1 MTFDYRIADISL
13 AAEGRTAIRIA
24 ESEMPGLM
32 ELRRRYSG
40 SKPLAG
46 VRIAGSLGMTVE
58 TAVLIETLI
67 ELGADLRWATC
78 NVLSTMDHAA
88 AAIVVGRDG
97 TPDEPRGIPV
107 FAWMNQT
114 LDEYWWCHA
123 QALRWPDGTGPDFI
137 QDDGGDATLLL
148 HESVKRE
155 KAGTVPDPTT
165 AHNAER
171 AALLRFIAGSM
182 EQDAGRWTG
191 IAVSVRGVAEET
203 MTGIRALRR
212 LADSGELMFP
222 GINVN
227 DAITKTKLD
236 NIYGCR
242 HSLIDGLNR
251 ATDRMISGRTG
262 VVVGYGDVGK
272 GCVSALSGLG
282 ARVIVV
288 EVDPISALQAAL
300 DGYEVTTLEVAA
312 PRGDIFITAAANCE
326 VIRPQHMER
335 MKHLAILG
343 NMGHSDVEVDVAALA
358 EVPGIRKRELKPQVD
373 EWIWPDGRS
382 LLVLS
387 QGRDLNFGNATGHPA
402 FIMSASFTN
411 QALALLELANN
422 RGQYPIGVHN
432 LPRKL
437 DEEVA
442 RLHLDALGV
451 RLSRLTPKQAEYA
464 GVPVDGPYKRE
475 EYRY

>member
-1 MTFDYRIADISL
+1 MSFDYRIADINL
-13 AAEGRTAIRIA
+13 AEQGRTAIRLA
-24 ESEMPGLM
+24 EHEMPGLM
-32 ELRRRYSG
+32 ALRDRYRD

-46 VRIAGSLGMTVE
+46 VRVAGSLGMTVE

-67 ELGADLRWATC
+67 ELGADVRWATC

-88 AAIVVGRDG
+88 AAIVTGPDG
-97 TPDEPRGIPV
+97 TPDAPRGIPV
-107 FAWMNQT
+107 FAWMGLT
-114 LDEYWWCHA
+114 LDEYWWCHSR
-123 QALRWPDGTGPDFI
+123 ALRWPDGGGPDLI

-148 HESVKRE
+148 HESVKWE
-155 KAGTVPDPTT
+155 KSGAAPDPETG
-165 AHNAER
+165 HNAER

-182 EQDAGRWTG
+182 AEDAGRWTG
-191 IAVSVRGVAEET
+191 VVASIRGVAEET
-203 MTGIRALRR
+203 TTGVRALRR

-227 DAITKTKLD
+227 DAVTKSKLD
-236 NIYGCR
+236 NVYGCR

-251 ATDRMISGRTG
+251 ATDRMISGKVG

-272 GCVSALSGLG
+272 GCASALKGLG

-288 EVDPISALQAAL
+288 EIDPICALQAAL
-300 DGYEVTTLEVAA
+300 DGYEVTTLEEAA

-326 VIRPQHMER
+326 VIRPEHMER
-335 MKHLAILG
+335 MKHQSILG

-358 EVPGIRKRELKPQVD
+358 AVPGIRKRELKPQVD

-402 FIMSASFTN
+402 FVMSASFTN
-411 QALALLELANN
+411 QALALLELAGN
-422 RGQYPIGVHN
+422 RGTYPVGVHT
-432 LPRKL
+432 LPRHV

-451 RLSRLTPKQAEYA
+451 RLSRLTPNQARYA
-464 GVPVDGPYKRE
+464 GVPVNGPYKRQD
-475 EYRY
+475 YRY